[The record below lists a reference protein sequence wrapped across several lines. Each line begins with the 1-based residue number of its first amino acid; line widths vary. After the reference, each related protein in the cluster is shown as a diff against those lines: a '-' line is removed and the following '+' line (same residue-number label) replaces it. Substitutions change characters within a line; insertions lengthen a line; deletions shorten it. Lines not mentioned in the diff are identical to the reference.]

1 MWRCG
6 ALRRFMVR
14 GRSAGAQ
21 TAAGRG
27 AGCVQYLRSLQNT
40 GTKTEDM
47 FGSPQRLCAAVQGC
61 KAMYQRILITN
72 MGSAPGVYFAGI
84 FLYECIV
91 MYLLIPTTPYIS
103 LQKWFRR
110 QAADIKQSGIIRR
123 HFGKQ
128 MVNRTKLRIRN
139 IRAKAALKFGSEPW
153 VLNEGCEKG
162 VEASQMRFLRL
173 MYGITK
179 LDQERN

>member
-103 LQKWFRR
+103 LQK
-110 QAADIKQSGIIRR
+110 
-123 HFGKQ
+123 
-128 MVNRTKLRIRN
+128 
-139 IRAKAALKFGSEPW
+139 
-153 VLNEGCEKG
+153 
-162 VEASQMRFLRL
+162 
-173 MYGITK
+173 
-179 LDQERN
+179 